1 MKNTPARILQQDTT
15 KTAAPKPNKTRR
27 RKKAAKLVKTS
38 AKRVPHIIPILK
50 RPRITKPAPPTA
62 EVRENGQ
69 AGSADK
75 QSPARQMVEQWED
88 EADDWEEFV
97 EPPAITI
104 STSQADIDP
113 PKDVIIKDVETQKT
127 YIELKPIT

>member
-1 MKNTPARILQQDTT
+1 M
-15 KTAAPKPNKTRR
+15 
-27 RKKAAKLVKTS
+27 
-38 AKRVPHIIPILK
+38 
-50 RPRITKPAPPTA
+50 
-62 EVRENGQ
+62 EN
-69 AGSADK
+69 
-75 QSPARQMVEQWED
+75 

-104 STSQADIDP
+104 STSQEDTDP